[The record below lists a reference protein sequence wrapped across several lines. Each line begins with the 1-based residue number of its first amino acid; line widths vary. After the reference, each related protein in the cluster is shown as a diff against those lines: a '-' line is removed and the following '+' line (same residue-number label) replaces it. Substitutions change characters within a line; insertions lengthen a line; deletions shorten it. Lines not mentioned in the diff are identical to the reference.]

1 MTRRHPEGREPAS
14 FTPPGVVYA
23 ALVSGVILFSA
34 IAYVL
39 APTGADAEPMPALR
53 WAWLAVAVVAVLV
66 MGALRGR
73 LKSGSGDEHVFTTA
87 ITVWALA
94 EGVALLGLVA
104 WLATG
109 DRALGIAA
117 FLVGGFF
124 FFHHRP
130 STFR

>member
-1 MTRRHPEGREPAS
+1 MIRPREGRQPAS
-14 FTPPGVVYA
+14 LTPLGLVYA

-39 APTGADAEPMPALR
+39 APTGADAEPISALR
-53 WAWLAVAVVAVLV
+53 WAWLGVAVVAVLA
-66 MGALRGR
+66 MGVLRGR
-73 LKSGSGDEHVFTTA
+73 LKPGSDAGHVLTTA

-94 EGVALLGLVA
+94 EGVVLLGLVA

-117 FLVGGFF
+117 LLVGGFF